1 LAEFFDL
8 FFGVKYGHHR
18 GCFMPSTKPFWI
30 APGTGRKRFPERLV
44 QAGYELRDRIVWF
57 SSYVL
62 RDASRAPEFIENA
75 IQFLSERKAPG
86 QIELHANPG
95 GLLYARVRAL
105 VLREKR
111 QSDKIVYY
119 SASDLDDRFGSTDG
133 DDVDEKIDTAR
144 VLSRLAAQLKPQE
157 KELLKLLL
165 MDYDVAEI
173 AKALG
178 ISRNAAYKRRRK
190 LILKA
195 RALL

>member
-1 LAEFFDL
+1 
-8 FFGVKYGHHR
+8 
-18 GCFMPSTKPFWI
+18 MPSMKPFWI

-44 QAGYELRDRIVWF
+44 KAGYDLKNRVARFTQYLLGDG
-57 SSYVL
+57 
-62 RDASRAPEFIENA
+62 SRAPEFIENA
-75 IQFLSERKAPG
+75 IEDLSDRKAPG
-86 QIELHANPG
+86 VIELHANPA

-111 QSDKIVYY
+111 QNDKMVYY
-119 SASDLDDRFGSTDG
+119 AASDLDDRFGSSDS
-133 DDVDEKIDTAR
+133 DDVDEKIDVAR
-144 VLSRLAAQLKPQE
+144 VLSRLAAQLNPQE

-178 ISRNAAYKRRRK
+178 ITRNAAYKRRRK

>member
-1 LAEFFDL
+1 
-8 FFGVKYGHHR
+8 
-18 GCFMPSTKPFWI
+18 MPSSKPFWI

-44 QAGYELRDRIVWF
+44 RAGYDLRNRIARFSGYLLRDC
-57 SSYVL
+57 
-62 RDASRAPEFIENA
+62 SRAPEFIENA
-75 IQFLSERKAPG
+75 IQDLSERKAPG
-86 QIELHANPG
+86 VIELHANPG
-95 GLLYARVRAL
+95 ALLYARVRAL
-105 VLREKR
+105 ILREKR
-111 QSDKIVYY
+111 HNDRIVYY
-119 SASDLDDRFGSTDG
+119 SAADLDDRFGSS
-133 DDVDEKIDTAR
+133 DDDNVDEKIDTSR